1 MSLPEV
7 FDNLHILRI
16 RTLMS
21 MFYREQDKV
30 RRQLDAKR
38 IC

>member
-7 FDNLHILRI
+7 FDNLHILPI
-16 RTLMS
+16 KAPIS